1 MASAMWSFIDTQ
13 GERENVCPDIHV
25 FIYIYETSLLK
36 TALYFQ
42 KKKIKN
48 IAHKVSTSSF
58 YYY

>member
-1 MASAMWSFIDTQ
+1 MASAMWSFIDPQ

-42 KKKIKN
+42 KKIKN